1 MRVISAAR
9 NLDTFSSIRS
19 RQIRVRAG
27 LDSRTLCVF
36 VAQSLWHVKQ
46 YGVSFQNECELVLM
60 QGFPSSII
68 SMIRYGDNDQRHDED
83 RRRDREAID
92 DEVSG
97 MFAIP
102 E

>member
-1 MRVISAAR
+1 
-9 NLDTFSSIRS
+9 
-19 RQIRVRAG
+19 
-27 LDSRTLCVF
+27 
-36 VAQSLWHVKQ
+36 
-46 YGVSFQNECELVLM
+46 M

-68 SMIRYGDNDQRHDED
+68 SMIRYGNNDQRHDED
-83 RRRDREAID
+83 RQRDREAID